1 MAFLYNTFTSI
12 YAMRTAKRV
21 PYVLELTIDF
31 LVWAALVPAL
41 VFATWGGVFNVWET
55 ATTTMD
61 PNSSGMVVMC
71 DMSTNFW
78 SRECFPDLYPMGL
91 IEIAGIGFGIPVW

>member
-1 MAFLYNTFTSI
+1 
-12 YAMRTAKRV
+12 MRTAKQV
-21 PYVLELTIDF
+21 PYVVELIVDF
-31 LVWAALVPAL
+31 LIWTTLVPAL

-71 DMSTNFW
+71 DESNNFW
-78 SRECFPDLYPMGL
+78 SRECFPVLYPMGL
-91 IEIAGIGFGIPVW
+91 IEIAAIGFAVPVW